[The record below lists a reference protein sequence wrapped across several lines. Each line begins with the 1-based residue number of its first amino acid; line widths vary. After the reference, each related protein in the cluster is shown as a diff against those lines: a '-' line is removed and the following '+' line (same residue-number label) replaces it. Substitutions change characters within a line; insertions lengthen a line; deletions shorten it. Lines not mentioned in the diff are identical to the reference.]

1 MGKEES
7 LTVPGR
13 YDQIQVICQFV
24 AAGAREAGLEKDDV
38 FHVELCC
45 DEATTNIIE
54 HAYGAEDLGPITVTY
69 EISQENYTVTLHD
82 DGRPFIPDDVP
93 EPKYSQLGTGGNGDA
108 LDDILNSLQIGG
120 LGIFFMRKLM
130 DEVFYSFNEAK
141 GNTLVLIKNLD
152 AEDHG

>member
-1 MGKEES
+1 MAKEKI

-24 AAGAREAGLEKDDV
+24 ADGARQAGLADDDV

-54 HAYGAEDLGPITVTY
+54 HAYGKEDVGPIQVTY
-69 EISQENYTVTLHD
+69 EISHDSFTVTLHD
-82 DGRPFIPDDVP
+82 DGRPFVPDDVP
-93 EPKYSQLGTGGNGDA
+93 EPQYTKIDFEDKGEA
-108 LDDILNSLQIGG
+108 LDDVLNSLQIGG

-130 DEVFYSFNEAK
+130 DEVFYSFNGVQ
-141 GNTLVLIKNLD
+141 GNKLVLVKKLQPK
-152 AEDHG
+152 E

>member
-1 MGKEES
+1 MGKEEI

-24 AAGAREAGLEKDDV
+24 AAGAREAGLENDDV

-54 HAYGAEDLGPITVTY
+54 HAYGAEDVGPIIVTY
-69 EISQENYTVTLHD
+69 EITKETYTVTLHD
-82 DGRPFIPDDVP
+82 NGRPFVPDDVP
-93 EPKYSQLGTGGNGDA
+93 EPKYPKIGSVSNGEA

-120 LGIFFMRKLM
+120 LGIYFMRKLM
-130 DEVFYSFNEAK
+130 DEVYYTFNGVQ
-141 GNTLVLIKNLD
+141 GNSLVLVKNL
-152 AEDHG
+152 APEDHK